1 MSTAACTSTE
11 TVPTFQ
17 EHPMQNSKGYIFA
30 ELDVTDPAY
39 FHNEYMPRVRPVLDQ
54 YGARF
59 LVASDTP
66 QVLEGGRTVK
76 RIVFIE
82 FDSPQRARE
91 FYHSKDYQ
99 DVIGYRFESAKAHLY
114 MLDGIEQPQ

>member
-1 MSTAACTSTE
+1 M
-11 TVPTFQ
+11 P
-17 EHPMQNSKGYIFA
+17 HPAKGYIFA
-30 ELDVTDPAY
+30 ELEVTDPACFY
-39 FHNEYMPRVRPVLDQ
+39 AEYMPRVRPVLDK

-59 LVASDTP
+59 LIASDSP
-66 QVLEGGRTVK
+66 QVLEGDRKVK

-99 DVIGYRFESAKAHLY
+99 DVIDYRFRSAKTHLY
-114 MLDGIEQPQ
+114 MLDGIEQPR